1 MGTGC
6 IPRHL
11 LAQCLFNFY
20 FFLPLY
26 VAARVMNAL
35 IQQSL
40 IFHCKDISLV
50 CFSTQLLIHFPHWYS
65 VAEQGMKEGFILGA
79 DTGTHV
85 ATCCQGWMK
94 GLHLLQIGRKLGF
107 SMRV

>member
-11 LAQCLFNFY
+11 LAQCLFNF
-20 FFLPLY
+20 LLSLY

-40 IFHCKDISLV
+40 IFHWQDVSLV

-79 DTGTHV
+79 DTGAHV
-85 ATCCQGWMK
+85 ASCCQGWKK
-94 GLHLLQIGRKLGF
+94 GLHLLQIGRKRGC